1 MWDIIWV
8 SPQGHISVSVS
19 RHFLLQALQCPCSVR
34 KRFSRDHCCRERSNP
49 GCQIVGS
56 HTGWQL
62 TTRADFQLCLHRL
75 LMSTGCKF
83 SQLHW
88 LPVTDRINYKLC
100 LFVYKALHGFMPDY
114 LSELCIPA
122 SSVDYRSHLRSAHQG
137 DVIVPRVRL
146 AVSGPLPTLHHT
158 SGTRYQPIWKN
169 TTCRLLTH
177 CFLNVLLS
185 HNF

>member
-8 SPQGHISVSVS
+8 SPQGHRSVSVS

-122 SSVDYRSHLRSAHQG
+122 FSVDYRYIWDLHTKVTLLCHGSDLRSADLCLRCTIHLE
-137 DVIVPRVRL
+137 L
-146 AVSGPLPTLHHT
+146 AT
-158 SGTRYQPIWKN
+158 SRSERIQLVA
-169 TTCRLLTH
+169 CSLTV
-177 CFLNVLLS
+177 F
-185 HNF
+185 